1 MPTRQTSSSGRPKSP
16 RIQVVM
22 PEDLCQRLALLAED
36 ESRTVSNMAKVLIQQ
51 GVERLELLRLQ
62 NGATAAAPGEGAS
75 PAPPSPIPAFS
86 PPSPGLPAPAA
97 THPAALA
104 QPPTASEPTVAPATV
119 PAPTVP
125 APIVPAPTVA
135 PPTSAP
141 APSSP
146 PATSG
151 SGLDDSGSGPV
162 PGSDAAADRFRAELE
177 RNEAQGPRRLRGVP
191 RRLRLRPPG
200 G

>member
-62 NGATAAAPGEGAS
+62 NGATAAASGEGAS

-119 PAPTVP
+119 S

-151 SGLDDSGSGPV
+151 SGLDDSGPGPV